1 MNVTRALR
9 SGTRVRLPPGVEVPT
24 EVYVNGVAQQP
35 GADFRVEDGLLR
47 FSREL
52 HQEGKLGF
60 WRWTSILFGV
70 AGTYRKNDV
79 VDVIYERA
87 AGGRAVASGL
97 SVEPDEA

>member
-1 MNVTRALR
+1 
-9 SGTRVRLPPGVEVPT
+9 VEVPT
-24 EVYVNGVAQQP
+24 EVYVNGIAQRS
-35 GADFRVEDGLLR
+35 GIDFRVEHGLLR

-79 VDVIYERA
+79 VDVIYDRA
-87 AGGRAVASGL
+87 GGGRAVASNL
-97 SVEPDEA
+97 PVEP